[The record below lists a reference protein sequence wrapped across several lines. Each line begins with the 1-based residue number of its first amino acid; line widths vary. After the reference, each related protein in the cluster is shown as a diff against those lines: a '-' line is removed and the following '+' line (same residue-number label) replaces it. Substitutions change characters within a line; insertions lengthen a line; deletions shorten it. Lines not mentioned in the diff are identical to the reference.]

1 MLRIGFV
8 FYATRVAKYDTV
20 FGPIGTAVSLLV
32 FLYFSSVVLLL
43 GAEVSRAS
51 AQELEPERRPR
62 EEPALEPLDVSSET
76 PG

>member
-1 MLRIGFV
+1 VLRIGFV
-8 FYATRVAKYDTV
+8 YYATRVAKYDTV
-20 FGPIGTAVSLLV
+20 FGPIGTAISLLV

-51 AQELEPERRPR
+51 AQELDPERRPT
-62 EEPALEPLDVSSET
+62 EEPVVEPLDMPGET